1 MIDGVRRVVW
11 VVFGLVSLFKSFFF
25 FLSFLIHV
33 FLSSPQTSM
42 ACISREGF
50 WGGCQSTELI
60 ALQVSEK
67 QNLMV

>member
-1 MIDGVRRVVW
+1 MIDGVGRVVW

-33 FLSSPQTSM
+33 FLSSPQTSI

-50 WGGCQSTELI
+50 WGGCQSTELM